1 MEAEAKANLG
11 QKRGKRKQSD
21 QHSEDYLQDF
31 FTRKFR
37 TPDKAGQKAD
47 DESCSSHESP
57 HDPLFM
63 VAHAMSKMGDGTE
76 QNAKARLIEA
86 ETRQQEVTSRAEHDK
101 MVLDMMANM
110 MRMQQELMQRK

>member
-11 QKRGKRKQSD
+11 QKRSKRKQSD

-37 TPDKAGQKAD
+37 TPYKAGQKAD
-47 DESCSSHESP
+47 DESVSSHESP

-63 VAHAMSKMGDGTE
+63 VAQAMSKMGDGTE

-86 ETRQQEVTSRAEHDK
+86 ETRQQEVKSRAEHDK
-101 MVLDMMANM
+101 MVLDMLANM